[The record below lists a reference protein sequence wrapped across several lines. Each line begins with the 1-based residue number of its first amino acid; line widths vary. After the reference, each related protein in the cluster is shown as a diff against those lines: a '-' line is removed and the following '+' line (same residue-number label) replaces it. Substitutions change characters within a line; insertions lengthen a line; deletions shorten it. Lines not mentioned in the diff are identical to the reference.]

1 MQDLGSDTSPQTLT
15 RCAEFLVSHKQFE
28 KAIGKTQLT
37 RVYLRPLFLFL
48 LIPSDG
54 LQSPVTDSLFCT
66 TQLDTVG
73 LNRLSLSL
81 FNLYFFYRH
90 HDPCTHALT
99 LCHILELYVMAK
111 RFNQAVE
118 MCLDHK
124 VSQSPSLPQ
133 YIIDAEYVLTTVCIS
148 TPFFLL

>member
-37 RVYLRPLFLFL
+37 HVYLRPLFLFL
-48 LIPSDG
+48 LVPSDG
-54 LQSPVTDSLFCT
+54 LQSPATDTPLCT
-66 TQLDTVG
+66 TQLDTIG

-81 FNLYFFYRH
+81 FDLHFSYRH
-90 HDPCTHALT
+90 HDPCTHALKM
-99 LCHILELYVMAK
+99 CHILELYVMAK
-111 RFNQAVE
+111 RYNQAVK

-124 VSQSPSLPQ
+124 VTQSPSLPQ
-133 YIIDAEYVLTTVCIS
+133 YIRDAECVLTTVRIS
-148 TPFFLL
+148 TPIFLM